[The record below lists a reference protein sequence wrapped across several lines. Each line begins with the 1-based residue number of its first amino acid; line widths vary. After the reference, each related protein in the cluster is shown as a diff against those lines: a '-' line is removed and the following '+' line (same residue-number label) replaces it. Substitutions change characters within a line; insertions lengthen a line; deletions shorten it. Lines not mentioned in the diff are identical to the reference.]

1 MLQSNDITM
10 ANKIRVA
17 RLSLLKKQ
25 NPKAIDMNNKTT
37 TLYPSWILTLYL
49 ATLLN
54 ISMSVP
60 HNYYLVVCEP
70 PTSCCSPYG
79 GRLSPVS
86 KEIIRKHLKLKKQRN
101 YKYKYIKYFSF
112 QQVA

>member
-1 MLQSNDITM
+1 
-10 ANKIRVA
+10 
-17 RLSLLKKQ
+17 
-25 NPKAIDMNNKTT
+25 MNNKTT

-70 PTSCCSPYG
+70 PTNCCSPYG

-86 KEIIRKHLKLKKQRN
+86 K
-101 YKYKYIKYFSF
+101 
-112 QQVA
+112 